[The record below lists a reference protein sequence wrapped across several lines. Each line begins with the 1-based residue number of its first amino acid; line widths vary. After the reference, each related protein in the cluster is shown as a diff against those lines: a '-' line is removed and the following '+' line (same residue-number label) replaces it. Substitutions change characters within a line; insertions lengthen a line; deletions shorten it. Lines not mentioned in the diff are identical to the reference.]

1 MRFFSGLLNRFRRD
15 QRGNIAVIFGIA
27 CLPVLSAIG
36 CGVDYSEASRMR
48 AKLQSAADAAAVA
61 SISQNSQGWLAAS
74 KMTSNGE
81 VTTAETDAMNI
92 FNGNINTVYNPN
104 ATTGNLFTLN
114 NALTKATVTKTG
126 VSLTATVAFNATVPT
141 IFMNV
146 VGFKSLTVAGSSSA
160 SSSLPMYL
168 DFYVMLDV
176 SGSMGLPSTNAEQT
190 RLAAVNPDDFNVYP
204 NGCTFAC
211 HFQAQ
216 GSCNNPPVGQK
227 TNAGVLPAYSA
238 YPTSNAGPSIIGPP
252 LVTKPGYCLGY
263 LISRVSQSGYQS
275 LLNSAVT
282 NTTKTQFPMKTGQ
295 VLPPAML
302 AAGVTSSLT
311 GPNALVTGNTASQPN
326 SLTPVTSC
334 PTEGTDACIQLRADA
349 VGTAL
354 NATVATQGVDGLF
367 ATANNPKNQ
376 QVTGQFRIGLYPF
389 IQNLI
394 TYSSLT
400 STIGPSSAIQT
411 AAQNLATLLD
421 TGNSPN
427 VGLGSGGTHFENAF
441 PQMNTIIPP
450 LGGGAVGDGS
460 SSTNTKPFVFLLT
473 DGAQNFQTCCSFSG
487 SNSATVMASG
497 TSSPCQALK
506 NRGITVAVL
515 YIPYEPIQNPTT
527 IYSNEDGVAN
537 ANIPF
542 IPPSLTSCA
551 SPNFF
556 FQATSTSQIAAALAA
571 MFNQALVTAHLTN

>member
-1 MRFFSGLLNRFRRD
+1 MRAFSRLMNRFRRD

-27 CLPVLSAIG
+27 CIPVLSAIG

-74 KMTSNGE
+74 QMTGNGA
-81 VTTAETDAMNI
+81 VSTAQTDAMNI
-92 FNGNINTVYNPN
+92 FLGNINNVYNPGN
-104 ATTGNLFTLN
+104 PGANLFTLN
-114 NALTKATVTKTG
+114 TPPTAATVTKTG
-126 VSLTATVAFNATVPT
+126 VSLTSTVTFNATVPT
-141 IFMNV
+141 IFMNI

-190 RLAAVNPDDFNVYP
+190 RLAAVNPDNFNVYP

-216 GSCNNPPVGQK
+216 GSCTNPPIGQK

-238 YPTSNAGPSIIGPP
+238 YPTSNAGPGGA
-252 LVTKPGYCLGY
+252 GYCLGY
-263 LISRVSQSGYQS
+263 LISRVSQAGYQS

-282 NTTKTQFPMKTGQ
+282 TQSKTQYPMKTGQ
-295 VLPPAML
+295 MLPPAML
-302 AAGVTSSLT
+302 AAGVNSSLT
-311 GPNALVTGNTASQPN
+311 GPNALLTGNSSSQSN
-326 SLTPVTSC
+326 SLTPVPSC

-354 NATVATQGVDGLF
+354 NATVQTQGVDGLF
-367 ATANNPKNQ
+367 ATANKSEVVAN
-376 QVTGQFRIGLYPF
+376 QFRIGLYPF
-389 IQNLI
+389 IQDLI

-400 STIGPSSAIQT
+400 STINASPTTPGTINYN
-411 AAQNLATLLD
+411 AANLAQLLD

-441 PQMNTIIPP
+441 PQMNAIIPP

-460 SSTNTKPFVFLLT
+460 SPTDTKPFVFLLT
-473 DGAQNFQTCCSFSG
+473 DGAQNFQTCCGFSG

-506 NRGITVAVL
+506 SRGITVAVL
-515 YIPYEPIQNPTT
+515 YIPYEPIQNPTN
-527 IYSNEDGVAN
+527 IYNNEDNVAN
-537 ANIPF
+537 ANIPN

-556 FQATSTSQIAAALAA
+556 FSATSTSQIAAALAA